1 MKCQCYLL
9 QTARQALQDV
19 KGIVTQIS
27 LQGHLILVLAT
38 LTCSSSGRG
47 RSWFP
52 RGFLFSGSCG
62 MSCDVLVTMVKK
74 KMSFSCKRND
84 SALLLNGGSA
94 NVLSEKSQETA
105 AAGVEGHLPEA
116 PLFRCRFWGQWN
128 SRLVTKRRRG
138 AWVFAVP
145 RGAEGGD
152 SEAIKFLWLK
162 LL

>member
-1 MKCQCYLL
+1 MPVLPLANCKTSATRCQRNRDPTQPPGSPYSSPCYANVQLIRTGQKL
-9 QTARQALQDV
+9 
-19 KGIVTQIS
+19 IS
-27 LQGHLILVLAT
+27 ERISIFWVLWYVMWRA
-38 LTCSSSGRG
+38 GYHG
-47 RSWFP
+47 E
-52 RGFLFSGSCG
+52 
-62 MSCDVLVTMVKK
+62 K

-116 PLFRCRFWGQWN
+116 PLFRCRFRGQWN